1 MGSSAA
7 NQRPSFTR
15 GSSQQSVR
23 RALSAIHAS
32 PPCLSH
38 VSNHCKDMSYG
49 LLGRDNISNAMRSKT
64 ILRRHS
70 LSTPVPSPT
79 SQAATPPPPREE
91 LPALPFSKDGSLLP
105 QRQSSREKKFQR
117 RYSPVT
123 LDIAQKIVTKLTDEN
138 QYKQRHST
146 KVGVTDRNDRPRQ
159 RPAVTF
165 ALILPSVS
173 NMENKTQRHRGFC
186 KDYSI
191 GETIRSPSH
200 MIIEPT
206 SEQAIQDIS
215 LLNKHDFAFVK
226 RSDGSH
232 SFAILAYHSMEPTKK
247 ANKESMEECMTFV
260 ISEDGATKMVR
271 KSRWSESIHLV
282 FMEGFQPCS
291 VTTTNA
297 TANSTTKTCDVP
309 KCYELDVRMILIRS
323 R

>member
-1 MGSSAA
+1 M
-7 NQRPSFTR
+7 
-15 GSSQQSVR
+15 
-23 RALSAIHAS
+23 
-32 PPCLSH
+32 
-38 VSNHCKDMSYG
+38 
-49 LLGRDNISNAMRSKT
+49 
-64 ILRRHS
+64 
-70 LSTPVPSPT
+70 
-79 SQAATPPPPREE
+79 
-91 LPALPFSKDGSLLP
+91 
-105 QRQSSREKKFQR
+105 
-117 RYSPVT
+117 
-123 LDIAQKIVTKLTDEN
+123 
-138 QYKQRHST
+138 
-146 KVGVTDRNDRPRQ
+146 TDRNDRPRQ

-232 SFAILAYHSMEPTKK
+232 SFAILAYHSMEPTKESS
-247 ANKESMEECMTFV
+247 KESMEECMTFV

-291 VTTTNA
+291 VTTTTA

-309 KCYELDVRMILIRS
+309 KCYEIERKNDIDWVPLSMIAVVSHMDEECSLISSVLDQARDPTRH
-323 R
+323 RARY